1 MYQNLVRSMDAETP
15 ESVHHQDWPVA
26 DESLLDEDLL
36 DEMDMA
42 IHVASLGRSARNA
55 SNIKLRQP
63 LAKAMVVA
71 DARQQVRL
79 ERLADI
85 VLDELNVQ
93 EVVFLREASDLVHYE
108 INLLPQFLG
117 PKHGR
122 LFPKLR
128 WAVSEMDAAPLA
140 RALQAGNSFTATVAG
155 EGGADGTE
163 IEVLPEEAEV
173 RVRAREGLA
182 VSEGAGIVVGI
193 DTELTPELVQSGLA
207 RDIVRRIQDARKNAG
222 FAIEDRILLTYQAGE
237 PLSEVFEGQR
247 AYIAKETLADDV
259 RAAAHDV
266 ESHVESF
273 ELDGQKV
280 SIGVKRA
287 S

>member
-1 MYQNLVRSMDAETP
+1 
-15 ESVHHQDWPVA
+15 
-26 DESLLDEDLL
+26 
-36 DEMDMA
+36 
-42 IHVASLGRSARNA
+42 
-55 SNIKLRQP
+55 
-63 LAKAMVVA
+63 MVVA

-85 VLDELNVQ
+85 VLEELNVQ

-128 WAVSEMDAAPLA
+128 RAVSEMDAAPLA
-140 RALQAGNSFTATVAG
+140 RALEAGKSFTVTIAG
-155 EGGADGTE
+155 EGGVDGTE
-163 IEVLPEEAEV
+163 IEVLPDEAKV

-193 DTELTPELVQSGLA
+193 DTELTPELVQAGLA

-222 FAIEDRILLTYQAGE
+222 FEIEDRILLTYQAGE
-237 PLSEVFEGQR
+237 PLSEVFESQR
-247 AYIAKETLADDV
+247 AYIAGETLADDV
-259 RAAAHDV
+259 RAAAPDA
-266 ESHVESF
+266 ESHVENF

-280 SIGVKRA
+280 SVGVKRA
-287 S
+287 G